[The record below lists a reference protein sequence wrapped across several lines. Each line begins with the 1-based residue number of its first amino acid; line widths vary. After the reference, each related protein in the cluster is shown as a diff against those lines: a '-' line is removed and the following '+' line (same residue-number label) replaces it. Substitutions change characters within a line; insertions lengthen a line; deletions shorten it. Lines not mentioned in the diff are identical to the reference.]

1 MSAFPGKKLALSK
14 DVATTVI
21 NAKDAILAD
30 LQPLFESQYGH
41 SFIDAVTRLPG
52 SQLLT
57 TTHNYKLSQL
67 LWREK
72 RKIQRVPNKSLTT
85 NKLMLSLCLQ
95 KDRPC
100 KATSDV

>member
-41 SFIDAVTRLPG
+41 SFIDAVTRLQAHNY

-57 TTHNYKLSQL
+57 TTS
-67 LWREK
+67 
-72 RKIQRVPNKSLTT
+72 
-85 NKLMLSLCLQ
+85 
-95 KDRPC
+95 
-100 KATSDV
+100 